1 MNSNLKRDQIPPVQ
15 AENWVLNMGEE
26 EKLTF
31 NLMVPP
37 IVLQKET
44 YKILTGENENRI
56 RVYLGLEP
64 EKEGSKFVLCAYAVS
79 AFLMGSGEVF
89 RDYEN
94 PVFKLQKENQ
104 NKSVETKTVIDNIKR
119 YQKWRSGE
127 LDEQNEWARF
137 RKFIYPK
144 AYLLSK
150 YELHEIFT
158 MQNKEEAQIS
168 FGISKTMNAMVYP
181 TVEEERAANQQT
193 MVFDFSAPCP
203 PICDESSIYSSEK
216 NVSD

>member
-1 MNSNLKRDQIPPVQ
+1 MSLNLKRDQIPPEQ
-15 AENWVLNMGEE
+15 AENWALNMVEE
-26 EKLTF
+26 ENLTF
-31 NLMVPP
+31 NLIVPP

-44 YKILTGENENRI
+44 YKLLLGENENRI
-56 RVYLGLEP
+56 KVYLGLEP
-64 EKEGSKFVLCAYAVS
+64 EKKDGKFVLCAYAVS

-94 PVFKLQKENQ
+94 PVFKLTKKNQ
-104 NKSVETKTVIDNIKR
+104 NKSSGTAKAIENIR
-119 YQKWRSGE
+119 RFQKWRAGE
-127 LDEQNEWARF
+127 LDADNEWARF

-168 FGISKTMNAMVYP
+168 FGISKTMNAMIYP
-181 TVEEERAANQQT
+181 DVQEKRNKKSQA
-193 MVFDFSAPCP
+193 MVFDFADPCP
-203 PICDESSIYSSEK
+203 PFCDKSSLYNSETDA
-216 NVSD
+216 SQ

>member
-1 MNSNLKRDQIPPVQ
+1 MSLNLKRDQVPPEQ
-15 AENWVLNMGEE
+15 AENWVINLMEE
-26 EKLTF
+26 ENLTF
-31 NLMVPP
+31 NLIVPP

-44 YKILTGENENRI
+44 YNILTRENENRI
-56 RVYLGLEP
+56 RIYLALEP
-64 EKEGSKFVLCAYAVS
+64 EKRDGKFILCAYAVS

-94 PVFKLQKENQ
+94 PVYKLEKLNQ
-104 NKSVETKTVIDNIKR
+104 NQSSTSSLVVENIRR

-127 LDEQNEWARF
+127 LDAENEYARF

-144 AYLLSK
+144 AFLISK

-168 FGISKTMNAMVYP
+168 FGISKTMNTLIYP
-181 TVEEERAANQQT
+181 DVTEKRDTKDQM
-193 MVFDFSAPCP
+193 MVFDFADPCP
-203 PICDESSIYSSEK
+203 PYCDKSSFYNSE
-216 NVSD
+216 NDGSQ